1 MKKQPQQPNMD
12 EWLLDPIHGLE
23 VGEED
28 NVHQAITPSDFLTP
42 EAFDYFSTIQ
52 PKRST
57 NNIERQVRRLI
68 SRSIWPRILVARCR
82 LLLSTSIPLMIDG
95 HWDMVEQI
103 LSFIRMALHY
113 LGFFIHGLRLL
124 MNLAP
129 LMKAVISS
137 DSPIVEIQQHLVH
150 SWFELFTDT
159 QWIISALIP
168 SNYLEI
174 SCALMI
180 LELVFIAIRSLLEAQ
195 RISHCIKKI
204 DDAINQQNLEP
215 KHLDELMRAKDHAE
229 AMLLHTYKK
238 LALNFGVTLLSTC
251 LFVFRN
257 VLLPAMVVS
266 VANPLIPFV
275 FASIALLISVAN
287 HYLCQCLDQQKP
299 QYKKVEPSGA
309 HGLTSKRN
317 SFFYTS
323 SNVFNPKEVM
333 IGSELKESR
342 CS

>member
-1 MKKQPQQPNMD
+1 MKKQPQQPSMD

-23 VGEED
+23 AGDED
-28 NVHQAITPSDFLTP
+28 NISQAITPTDFLTP

-68 SRSIWPRILVARCR
+68 SRSIWPRILIARCR
-82 LLLSTSIPLMIDG
+82 LLLSTAIPLMING
-95 HWDMVEQI
+95 HWDMVEQV
-103 LSFIRMALHY
+103 LTFVRTALHY

-124 MNLAP
+124 MNMAHLVQT
-129 LMKAVISS
+129 VISS
-137 DSPIVEIQQHLVH
+137 DSAIAELQQQLMH
-150 SWFELFTDT
+150 SWFEMFTDT

-168 SNYLEI
+168 SNYLEV
-174 SCALMI
+174 SCALMF

-204 DDAINQQNLEP
+204 DDTINQQDLKPEQ
-215 KHLDELMRAKDHAE
+215 LDELMRVKTHAE
-229 AMLLHTYKK
+229 EMLQHTYKK
-238 LALNFGVTLLSTC
+238 LALNFGVTALSTC

-275 FASIALLISVAN
+275 FAAIALLISVAN
-287 HYLCQCLDQQKP
+287 HYLSQYFDQQKP
-299 QYKKVEPSGA
+299 KLIKQNPSDR
-309 HGLTSKRN
+309 HL
-317 SFFYTS
+317 FFRENQQLITTWANYEK
-323 SNVFNPKEVM
+323 NNM
-333 IGSELKESR
+333 LQ
-342 CS
+342 